1 MSFEIQALQELKP
14 NGKYKAS
21 ELEDGTF
28 VLEWD
33 VDKNGG
39 EAAPTMDEINTKA
52 AQIQSEIPIRHLRKV
67 RDELLSATDWTQNP
81 DVPEST
87 RTKWVSYRQALR
99 DLPSNSNP
107 KLDDNNDLDMS
118 SVVWPTKPS

>member
-1 MSFEIQALQELKP
+1 MAFEIQALQELKP
-14 NGKYKAS
+14 NGKYKAT
-21 ELEDGTF
+21 EMENGTF

-33 VDKNGG
+33 IVKNGG
-39 EAAPTMDEINTKA
+39 EAAPTMNEINTKA

-87 RTKWVSYRQALR
+87 RTKRVSYRQALR
-99 DLPSNSNP
+99 DLPATTSDPSNP
-107 KLDDNNDLDMS
+107 T
-118 SVVWPTKPS
+118 WPTKPS

>member
-1 MSFEIQALQELKP
+1 MAFEIQALKELKP
-14 NGKYKAS
+14 NGKYKAT
-21 ELEDGTF
+21 EFEDGTF

-39 EAAPTMDEINTKA
+39 ELAPTMDEIKTKA
-52 AQIQSEIPIRHLRKV
+52 QQIENEIPIRHLRKE
-67 RDELLSATDWTQNP
+67 RDRLLFERDLIHNL

-99 DLPSNSNP
+99 DLPATTPDPTNP
-107 KLDDNNDLDMS
+107 T
-118 SVVWPTKPS
+118 WPTKPS

>member
-1 MSFEIQALQELKP
+1 MAFEIQALQELKP
-14 NGKYKAS
+14 NGKYKAT
-21 ELEDGTF
+21 EMEDGTF

-67 RDELLSATDWTQNP
+67 RDEIYLQQHQIHQIPLGLLSHH
-81 DVPEST
+81 
-87 RTKWVSYRQALR
+87 KI
-99 DLPSNSNP
+99 
-107 KLDDNNDLDMS
+107 
-118 SVVWPTKPS
+118 

>member
-1 MSFEIQALQELKP
+1 MAFEIQALQELKP
-14 NGKYKAS
+14 NGKYKAT
-21 ELEDGTF
+21 EMEDGTF

-33 VDKNGG
+33 IVKNGG
-39 EAAPTMDEINTKA
+39 EAAPTMNEINTKA

-99 DLPSNSNP
+99 DLPAKAKP
-107 KLDDNNDLDMS
+107 KLSDDGLSISN
-118 SVVWPTKPS
+118 VTFPTKPS

>member
-1 MSFEIQALQELKP
+1 MAFEIQALQELKP
-14 NGKYKAS
+14 NGKYKAT
-21 ELEDGTF
+21 EMEDGTF

-67 RDELLSATDWTQNP
+67 RNDLLAATDWTQNL

-87 RTKWVSYRQALR
+87 RTKWVAYRQALR
-99 DLPSNSNP
+99 DLPATESDPSNP
-107 KLDDNNDLDMS
+107 T
-118 SVVWPTKPS
+118 WPTKPS

>member
-1 MSFEIQALQELKP
+1 MAFEIQALQELKP
-14 NGKYKAS
+14 NGKYKAT
-21 ELEDGTF
+21 EMEDGTF

-33 VDKNGG
+33 IVKNGG
-39 EAAPTMDEINTKA
+39 DAATTMNEINTKA
-52 AQIQSEIPIRHLRKV
+52 AQIQSEIPIRNLRKV

-99 DLPSNSNP
+99 DLPATTSDPSNP
-107 KLDDNNDLDMS
+107 T
-118 SVVWPTKPS
+118 WPTNPS

>member
-1 MSFEIQALQELKP
+1 MAFEIQALQELKP
-14 NGKYKAS
+14 NGKYKAT
-21 ELEDGTF
+21 EMEDGTF

-33 VDKNGG
+33 IVKNGG
-39 EAAPTMDEINTKA
+39 EAAPTMNEINTKA

-87 RTKWVSYRQALR
+87 RTKCVSYRQALR
-99 DLPSNSNP
+99 DLPATTSDPSNP
-107 KLDDNNDLDMS
+107 T
-118 SVVWPTKPS
+118 WPTKPS

>member
-1 MSFEIQALQELKP
+1 MAFEIQALQELKP
-14 NGKYKAS
+14 NGKYKAT
-21 ELEDGTF
+21 EMEDGTF

-33 VDKNGG
+33 IVKNGG
-39 EAAPTMDEINTKA
+39 EAAPTMNEINTKA

-87 RTKWVSYRQALR
+87 RTKWDSYRQALR
-99 DLPSNSNP
+99 DLPATTSDPSNP
-107 KLDDNNDLDMS
+107 T
-118 SVVWPTKPS
+118 WPTKPS